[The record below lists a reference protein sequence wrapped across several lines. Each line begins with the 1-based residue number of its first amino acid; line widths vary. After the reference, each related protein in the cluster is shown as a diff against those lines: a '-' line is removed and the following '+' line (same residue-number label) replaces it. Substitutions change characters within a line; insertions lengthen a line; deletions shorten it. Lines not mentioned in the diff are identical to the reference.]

1 MTARNVL
8 GVCTFQTYFFV
19 FAINYAGFP
28 ARRSLRERFR
38 TNAMPNPDRYRN
50 TLWCGLATWI
60 GVVTMLTWLSYG
72 HAARRTIATS
82 HLQIGGAPRP
92 VPIANSSPDT
102 TGSTAQT
109 ASSPDLQRLKA
120 ISLDLDA
127 VRQSV
132 DRIGTTQDQITRN
145 IDQLAARQEQ
155 ITGEMTKLQEG
166 ERQILHK
173 NSESPPKSAPALAR
187 NPMPRSQVSLM
198 H

>member
-1 MTARNVL
+1 
-8 GVCTFQTYFFV
+8 
-19 FAINYAGFP
+19 
-28 ARRSLRERFR
+28 
-38 TNAMPNPDRYRN
+38 MPNPDRYRN

-82 HLQIGGAPRP
+82 YLQIGGAPRP

-102 TGSTAQT
+102 TGPTAQT
-109 ASSPDLQRLKA
+109 ASSPDRQRLKA
-120 ISLDLDA
+120 ISLELNA
-127 VRQSV
+127 VQQSV
-132 DRIGTTQDQITRN
+132 DRIATTQEQITRN

-155 ITGEMTKLQEG
+155 ITGEITKLQDG

-173 NSESPPKSAPALAR
+173 DSESPPKSAPALAR
-187 NPMPRSQVSLM
+187 SPIPRSQVPLM